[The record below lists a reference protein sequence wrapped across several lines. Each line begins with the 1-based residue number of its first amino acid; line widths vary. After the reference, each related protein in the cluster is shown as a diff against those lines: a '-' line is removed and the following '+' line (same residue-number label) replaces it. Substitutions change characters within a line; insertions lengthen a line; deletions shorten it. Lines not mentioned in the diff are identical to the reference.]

1 MRNKKTSKHAVRFI
15 LPIVGMICLLLG
27 GCSKDEPESPEPS
40 MFPAYKY
47 RGRVTMKGIYEIINP
62 YSFPGLFVYGNDIP
76 IPASM
81 WFSREYKFQIPKE
94 YSFVEEAGLEIVG
107 KEKISYNLPDIGEN
121 MWLENLIQIERKDSH
136 TLIVTTLSKL
146 NKTVD
151 EQGIEY
157 IRIGMKD
164 AVPVMINSK
173 EGDFIIHSADEFD
186 GDTNIGFRIYPGSIT
201 ENGHNFIY
209 QPSLIYDNR

>member
-1 MRNKKTSKHAVRFI
+1 MRIEKVNNHAVRFI
-15 LPIVGMICLLLG
+15 LPIVGVICLLLG
-27 GCSKDEPESPEPS
+27 GCSKDEPESPEPC

-47 RGRVTMKGIYEIINP
+47 RGWVAMTGIYQIYDP

-76 IPASM
+76 IPASLY
-81 WFSREYKFQIPKE
+81 SRDYKFWIPEE

-107 KEKISYNLPDIGEN
+107 KEKISYDLPDIRKN
-121 MWLENLIQIERKDSH
+121 LWLDNLIQVEREDSH
-136 TLIVTTLSKL
+136 TLIVSTLSKFY
-146 NKTVD
+146 KTVE

-164 AVPVMINSK
+164 AVPWMINTK